1 MNRKLAALVVVASLC
16 LAAASTAGAA
26 RAAAV
31 CPSFK
36 QGGRTY
42 QWETLGSSW
51 TCKSAKAWVVKLIGD
66 PIHKLHQESAAH
78 ERPAWLP
85 LLGGAEQPAGPR
97 DQRHVLQRDV
107 RVPGDRLCVVRGL
120 RLIGISPGTRPS
132 ARCGAR
138 RAGSSAFARAGS

>member
-51 TCKSAKAWVVKLIGD
+51 TCKSAKPWVVKLLGD
-66 PIHKLHQESAAH
+66 HIHTSIKN
-78 ERPAWLP
+78 LP
-85 LLGGAEQPAGPR
+85 LTNGPR
-97 DQRHVLQRDV
+97 GYHCWAEPNSR
-107 RVPGDRLCVVRGL
+107 RG
-120 RLIGISPGTRPS
+120 RATSGTCFKGTFAFPGT
-132 ARCGAR
+132 G
-138 RAGSSAFARAGS
+138 FAWFEA